1 MDWLVRLHDQGL
13 SGILAGKR
21 LPWIYKVH
29 LTFLIPPFPFPP
41 SPPLS
46 LDEMGLGKTVQT
58 IALLAHLA
66 CAEGIWGPHLIIVPT
81 SVLSNWERE
90 FQRFAPGFHVLSYHG
105 SARERKEKRRG
116 WQKGTEGWAHIVI
129 TSYSLAIQDSA
140 ILRRRRWYYLILD
153 EGHSIKNARSL
164 RWQTLLTYPSARRLI
179 LTGTPL
185 QNNLEELWALLYFL
199 MPPGLLD
206 HGGGFANAREFQEW
220 FSQPVHQRILQEGLG
235 GRSSLPVP
243 EDGTENLDSED
254 GEHAV
259 ARLHALLRP
268 YLLRRLKDEV
278 EGEMPGKHE
287 VILWCDLSQRQ
298 RRLYDDYMS
307 RAQTREMLLGEG
319 SERPK
324 GSYIGVMNCMMQ
336 LRKVCNHPDLFQER
350 GIDTP
355 FAMSSEVQ
363 EEGSRVEWL
372 VRRMLHDLKEPVDRP
387 DFAWWDTSDYA
398 GKIGWTLGR
407 EKGSSISFHWVD
419 RCDPLGLTKKP
430 NSPTVSKVMG
440 KDERLWDLG
449 HSLWMD
455 QASYWKRRQD
465 RLCMSRYRAWMSAL
479 RSRNGLD
486 HGLDQGC
493 SMESLIQGPLLLSS
507 RVSKGADL
515 TSGSWLREVQTT
527 RLSKALHTVKGYVFL
542 TTPAITFPISSSS
555 FPLPF
560 KHSMTSSTPTSP
572 IPSTTP
578 LPPFSAYGD
587 AYWVIRDAQEIA
599 ARQLTSFPDRW
610 ALQYDCG
617 KLQRLALLLRDLRA
631 GGHRPLIFTQMT
643 RMLDILEAF
652 LNLYGLRYLRLDGS
666 TKVEDRLGRTERFN
680 QDSSI
685 FAFILSTRSGGVG
698 INLTGADTVIFY
710 DSDWNPFMDRQC
722 QDRCHRIGQ
731 TREVTIYRLISDHT
745 IEVNILRAAEE
756 KRQLDRVVLE
766 EGDFTTGVWPTGLV
780 EPKHESR
787 DKGKIWEAMAEVEE
801 EEDRVAL
808 SKAEAEERAGERE
821 IRWEEGSAFGSG
833 EDIVRSGSESLR
845 DGKEGG
851 GGEGKIK
858 QEEGE
863 RREEEERMNGE
874 RMGEEGEGS
883 VDEYMVRMAL
893 WRRMTS

>member
-1 MDWLVRLHDQGL
+1 PFLLRASLRPYQKSGMDWLVRLHDQGL
-13 SGILAGKR
+13 SGILA
-21 LPWIYKVH
+21 
-29 LTFLIPPFPFPP
+29 
-41 SPPLS
+41 
-46 LDEMGLGKTVQT
+46 DEMGLGKTVQT

-220 FSQPVHQRILQEGLG
+220 FS
-235 GRSSLPVP
+235 RSSLPVP

-387 DFAWWDTSDYA
+387 DFAW
-398 GKIGWTLGR
+398 
-407 EKGSSISFHWVD
+407 
-419 RCDPLGLTKKP
+419 
-430 NSPTVSKVMG
+430 
-440 KDERLWDLG
+440 
-449 HSLWMD
+449 
-455 QASYWKRRQD
+455 
-465 RLCMSRYRAWMSAL
+465 
-479 RSRNGLD
+479 
-486 HGLDQGC
+486 
-493 SMESLIQGPLLLSS
+493 
-507 RVSKGADL
+507 
-515 TSGSWLREVQTT
+515 
-527 RLSKALHTVKGYVFL
+527 
-542 TTPAITFPISSSS
+542 
-555 FPLPF
+555 
-560 KHSMTSSTPTSP
+560 
-572 IPSTTP
+572 
-578 LPPFSAYGD
+578 
-587 AYWVIRDAQEIA
+587 
-599 ARQLTSFPDRW
+599 QLTSFPDRW

-833 EDIVRSGSESLR
+833 EDIVR
-845 DGKEGG
+845 
-851 GGEGKIK
+851 
-858 QEEGE
+858 
-863 RREEEERMNGE
+863 MNGE